1 MEYEKKQ
8 LEYKEMKAEPLE
20 SELNVKAE
28 IHPRQSKIQAT
39 MIILDAEMNSSLT
52 EAELKILE
60 EKFRIFDNISN
71 YEEQDPQERTEQ
83 FVKEQQPFIAPV
95 YPPQKSLVPQTVKQ
109 QIDIE
114 HSFLKQTVDQQDSQQ
129 PNDIRLYKEQQFF

>member
-8 LEYKEMKAEPLE
+8 LEYKEMKAELFE
-20 SELNVKAE
+20 SELKVKAE

-39 MIILDAEMNSSLT
+39 MIILDAEMNSSVT

-60 EKFRIFDNISN
+60 DEVENFRICDIISN

-95 YPPQKSLVPQTVKQ
+95 YPPQK
-109 QIDIE
+109 
-114 HSFLKQTVDQQDSQQ
+114 
-129 PNDIRLYKEQQFF
+129 